1 MNNNTHRLKIATLN
15 CRGLKKLNNPK
26 KRQQFI
32 RFLRYDGYDILVLQ
46 ETHANDEST
55 IQQFNMQFQSTSS
68 IWTSQTG
75 IISLKSKFIV
85 RHIDSG
91 IDDGRFILADIILNN
106 SNHEQTIATILN
118 IYGRVGSD
126 PYKREFFSALLNYP
140 NIATAITQPNKNVFI
155 LGDFNYKSDHY
166 RPDGSLPGAPLEWTN
181 LLNLHFIDCFADE
194 KQITWKSGNS
204 SSIIDY
210 IFCRSHIQ
218 PLVHNKA
225 QKFISN
231 SWTDHALL
239 SVEFIYQSELEK
251 GPGAW
256 KGNPFLAHN
265 LSFKLALNVY
275 LQTCVSE
282 IEIMSTF
289 SSSQQIWDWIKQAVK
304 SFVRDFQLE
313 DLNWRKKQLV
323 KLQRKRNKFLRQQK
337 NRGFCYTILER
348 TEQQISSL
356 QEELAEIEILKAGK
370 FW

>member
-1 MNNNTHRLKIATLN
+1 
-15 CRGLKKLNNPK
+15 
-26 KRQQFI
+26 
-32 RFLRYDGYDILVLQ
+32 
-46 ETHANDEST
+46 
-55 IQQFNMQFQSTSS
+55 MQFQSTSS
-68 IWTSQTG
+68 IWNYQTE

-106 SNHEQTIATILN
+106 SNHEHTIATILN

-140 NIATAITQPNKNVFI
+140 NIATTITQPNKNVFI
-155 LGDFNYKSDHY
+155 LSDFNYKSDHY
-166 RPDGSLPGAPLEWTN
+166 RPDGSLPVTPLEWTD

-194 KQITWKSGNS
+194 KQITWKSDNS

-210 IFCRSHIQ
+210 IFCRSHMQ
-218 PLVHNKA
+218 SLVHNTA

-239 SVEFIYQSELEK
+239 SVELIYQSELEK
-251 GPGAW
+251 GPSAW

-265 LSFKLALNVY
+265 QSFKLALNEY
-275 LQTCVSE
+275 IQTCVSE

-289 SSSQQIWDWIKQAVK
+289 SSTQQIWDWIKQAVK

-313 DLNWRKKQLV
+313 DPNWRKNNLSNSKGNAINFYDNRKIEAFAIRSWNELNNRLAPYKKNSL
-323 KLQRKRNKFLRQQK
+323 KLRYSRR
-337 NRGFCYTILER
+337 
-348 TEQQISSL
+348 
-356 QEELAEIEILKAGK
+356 GK
-370 FW
+370 FGVNTVNVLLAY